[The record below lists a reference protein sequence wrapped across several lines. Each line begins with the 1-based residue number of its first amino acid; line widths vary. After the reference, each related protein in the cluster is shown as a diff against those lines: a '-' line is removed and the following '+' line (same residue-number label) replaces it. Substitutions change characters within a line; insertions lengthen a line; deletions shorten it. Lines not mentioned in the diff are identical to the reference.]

1 MNKLLRCV
9 LSAVIM
15 LSACT
20 LLMAGC
26 LSSEKTSE
34 KQSTDVEQNSDGG
47 DVKDQTEVGIDYDV
61 ENWSKAEGDNG

>member
-1 MNKLLRCV
+1 MKKLLMCV

-15 LSACT
+15 LSACA
-20 LLMAGC
+20 LMAGC

-47 DVKDQTEVGIDYDV
+47 DVKDQTEVGMDYDV
-61 ENWSKAEGDNG
+61 ENWSKAEGVNG